1 MSEQEIERFVHAFA
15 SAWARRDGDAFLA
28 LWHPDGLLHYP
39 FANRV
44 IKGSELGMLTEFQ
57 NKGAPNL
64 TWKLLG
70 WTSRDDVVVI
80 EWESSNRYG
89 DQVITWRGVDRI
101 TLEDGRIR
109 EEVVYADTA
118 PLQAR
123 RRGTTFEP
131 LLQLPD

>member
-1 MSEQEIERFVHAFA
+1 MTEIEIQKFVDAF
-15 SAWARRDGDAFLA
+15 SDAWARRDGDAFLA

-44 IKGSELGMLTEFQ
+44 IKGSELGMLTDIQ

-64 TWKLLG
+64 TWNLLG
-70 WTSRDDVVVI
+70 WTSRNNVVVI

-89 DQVITWRGVDRI
+89 EQLITWRGVDRI
-101 TLEDGRIR
+101 TLEGGKIR

-123 RRGTTFEP
+123 RRGLTFEA
-131 LLQLPD
+131 LLQLPN